1 MKETRKEHPVTKA
14 CSTLIT
20 HIDVI
25 ETAIRNNHG
34 AIEFDSEHE
43 SMIKRL
49 NKAGLGYIETDTEAY
64 ILHST
69 VVRFVSHFEKKGRI
83 KNSSDDI
90 HGCINQIESCTET
103 YQFARQKSL
112 PEAKHYLS
120 QLNELLVE
128 LSSLLH
134 ENCLYFS
141 SIVAEHLAVISDLE
155 LKIHVTEQALK
166 QHGKLRA
173 TLNILSADWL
183 DQVLSLSKEL
193 ERLVKRRLQPVLNA
207 CNRELLNT
215 AHQIKEQITALKK
228 EQLIQ
233 NRNIL
238 IDSVHRYLSENQI
251 GMHLEVDIAP
261 NVFNRVAAIPLL
273 GFGNVNQYSQFDIL
287 EELGAKAAESRHIK
301 SNIQLVEIETTTD
314 QTNDIQIVEPS
325 PLQTAL
331 EFFFEAALLSDVG
344 TKWSG
349 VDCFDTLHP
358 KVELEFW
365 LMSLVSYHHV
375 NQEAHEDK
383 ITMSMEETQQPFFNG
398 NFLVHDIVITKSR
411 GMM

>member
-1 MKETRKEHPVTKA
+1 MNEARKKHPAAEA
-14 CSTLIT
+14 CKTLAT

-25 ETAIRNNHG
+25 GAAISNNHG
-34 AIEFDSEHE
+34 AIEFSPEHE

-64 ILHST
+64 VLHST

-83 KNSSDDI
+83 RNSSDDI

-103 YQFARQKSL
+103 YQFARQRSL
-112 PEAKHYLS
+112 PEAGHYLN
-120 QLNELLVE
+120 QLSELVVE

-141 SIVAEHLAVISDLE
+141 SIVADHLAVISDLE

-166 QHGKLRA
+166 QHGELRE
-173 TLNILSADWL
+173 TLTILDADWL
-183 DQVLSLSKEL
+183 DQVICLGKEL
-193 ERLVKRRLQPVLNA
+193 ERLVKRRLQPVVNA

-233 NRNIL
+233 HRNIL
-238 IDSVHRYLSENQI
+238 IDSVHRYLSENQVS
-251 GMHLEVDIAP
+251 MQLEAGIAP
-261 NVFNRVAAIPLL
+261 NVFNRVAAIQLL
-273 GFGNVNQYSQFDIL
+273 GYGNVNQYSQLDIL
-287 EELGAKAAESRHIK
+287 EELGVKAAENRQAK
-301 SNIQLVEIETTTD
+301 SKVRLAEVEQTID
-314 QTNDIQIVEPS
+314 QTDDIEIVEQS

-331 EFFFEAALLSDVG
+331 EYFFEAVLQSDAG
-344 TKWSG
+344 MEWRG
-349 VDCFDTLHP
+349 VDCFEKLHP
-358 KVELEFW
+358 QVELEFW

-375 NQEAHEDK
+375 NQKAYEHK
-383 ITMSMEETQQPFFNG
+383 VIMRMEEMQIPYFDG
-398 NFLVHDIVITKSR
+398 NFLVHDVVVTKSR
-411 GMM
+411 GTM

>member
-1 MKETRKEHPVTKA
+1 MNEARKEHPAAKA
-14 CSTLIT
+14 CSTLAT
-20 HIDVI
+20 HIEVI
-25 ETAIRNNHG
+25 GAAISNNHG
-34 AIEFDSEHE
+34 AIEFSPEHE
-43 SMIKRL
+43 TMIKRL

-103 YQFARQKSL
+103 YQFARQRSL
-112 PEAKHYLS
+112 PEARHYLS
-120 QLNELLVE
+120 QLSELVVE

-141 SIVAEHLAVISDLE
+141 SIVADHLAVISDLE

-166 QHGKLRA
+166 QHGKLRE
-173 TLNILSADWL
+173 TLTILSADWL
-183 DQVLSLSKEL
+183 DQVMCLGKEL
-193 ERLVKRRLQPVLNA
+193 ERLVKRRLQPVVNT

-233 NRNIL
+233 HRNIL
-238 IDSVHRYLSENQI
+238 IDSVHRYLYENQI
-251 GMHLEVDIAP
+251 DMQLEAGITPD
-261 NVFNRVAAIPLL
+261 VFNRVTAIPLL
-273 GFGNVNQYSQFDIL
+273 GYGNVNQYSQLDIL
-287 EELGAKAAESRHIK
+287 GELGAKAAENRHAK
-301 SNIQLVEIETTTD
+301 SNIKLAEAQTTINQTNEVEI
-314 QTNDIQIVEPS
+314 VEQS

-331 EFFFEAALLSDVG
+331 EYFFEAALQSDAG
-344 TKWSG
+344 TEWRG
-349 VDCFDTLHP
+349 VDCFEKLHP

-375 NQEAHEDK
+375 NQKTHEHK
-383 ITMSMEETQQPFFNG
+383 ITMRMEETQTPYFDG
-398 NFLVHDIVITKSR
+398 NFLVHDVVVTKSR
-411 GMM
+411 RIM

>member
-1 MKETRKEHPVTKA
+1 MNEARVEHPAAKA
-14 CSTLIT
+14 CSTLSTNIE
-20 HIDVI
+20 VI
-25 ETAIRNNHG
+25 GAAVSNNHG
-34 AIEFDSEHE
+34 AIEFNPEHE
-43 SMIKRL
+43 STIKRL

-64 ILHST
+64 VLHST

-90 HGCINQIESCTET
+90 HGCINQIDSCTET
-103 YQFARQKSL
+103 YQFARQRSL
-112 PEAKHYLS
+112 PEARYYLS
-120 QLNELLVE
+120 QLSELVVE

-166 QHGKLRA
+166 QHGKLRE
-173 TLNILSADWL
+173 TLIILNADWL
-183 DQVLSLSKEL
+183 DQVMCLSKEL
-193 ERLVKRRLQPVLNA
+193 ERLVKRRLQPVVNA

-233 NRNIL
+233 HRNTL

-251 GMHLEVDIAP
+251 DMQLEAGIAP
-261 NVFNRVAAIPLL
+261 NVFNQVAAIPLL
-273 GFGNVNQYSQFDIL
+273 GYGNINQYSQLDIL
-287 EELGAKAAESRHIK
+287 GELGAKAAENRHAK
-301 SNIQLVEIETTTD
+301 SNIQLAEVETTIN
-314 QTNDIQIVEPS
+314 QTNDVEIVEQS

-331 EFFFEAALLSDVG
+331 EYFFEAALQSDAG
-344 TKWSG
+344 TEWSG
-349 VDCFDTLHP
+349 VDCFEELHP
-358 KVELEFW
+358 QVELEFW

-375 NQEAHEDK
+375 NQKVHEHK
-383 ITMSMEETQQPFFNG
+383 ITMYMEETQAPCFDG
-398 NFLVHDIVITKSR
+398 NFLVHDVVVTKSR
-411 GMM
+411 GIM